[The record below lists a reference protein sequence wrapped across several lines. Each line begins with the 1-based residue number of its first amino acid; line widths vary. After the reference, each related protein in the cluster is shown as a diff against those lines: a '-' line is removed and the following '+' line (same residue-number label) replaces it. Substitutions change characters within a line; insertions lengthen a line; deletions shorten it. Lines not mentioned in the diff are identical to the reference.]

1 MTKKE
6 RSRLFEFD
14 ESRLNRLR
22 KLAVVGDIHGDD
34 FVLYSVLRAID
45 PAKDGIVFLG
55 DYADRGK
62 KGLDVIA
69 IIDSLIKKYPNNIVA
84 LKGNHE
90 DYSVNGEPKFHP
102 CDLID
107 EVESKEGNWKRYFQ
121 EELKTFIDCLYLA
134 AIIPEEVLFVH
145 GGISSRINSLD
156 DLKHPTRSI
165 EIDILWSDPFD
176 GEGEL
181 PSIRGAGTIFGRD
194 ITERVCDSLK
204 IKRIIRSHEP
214 IKAISGANFEHDR
227 RIITVSST
235 SVYGGRPFI
244 LIIDAK
250 KPSNISTY
258 FL

>member
-6 RSRLFEFD
+6 RNTLFEFD
-14 ESRLNRLR
+14 ENRLNRLR

-34 FVLYSVLRAID
+34 FVPYSVLRAID
-45 PAKDGIVFLG
+45 PAKDGIIFLG
-55 DYADRGK
+55 DYADRGQ

-102 CDLID
+102 CDLIS
-107 EVESKEGNWKRYFQ
+107 EVESKGRSWHRYFQ
-121 EELKTFIDCLYLA
+121 EELKPFIDGLYLA
-134 AIIPEEVLFVH
+134 AIIPDEVLFVH
-145 GGISSRINSLD
+145 GGISSKIKGLD
-156 DLKHPTRSI
+156 DLKYPTRSI

-176 GEGEL
+176 DRGEL

-194 ITERVCDSLK
+194 ITERVCDSFK

-214 IKAISGANFEHDR
+214 IKAISGPNYEHDR

-235 SVYGGRPFI
+235 NAYGGRPFI
-244 LIIDAK
+244 LILDTK
-250 KPSNISTY
+250 EPSNISTY